1 MARKNDLLLRA
12 FLFAIALILAL
23 FCFILIKGKLAFGT
37 DFPAMVN
44 VSSTFANPANVK
56 ALYLTSDTVRNPKK
70 MFLINKLLDET
81 ELNGVIID
89 VKVGKPAIDKEL
101 EKIVAD
107 FNRRGVWTIA
117 RIVVMQDSRLATRR
131 PELAIKNSK
140 GELWRSGKREWQRY
154 WVDPASKE
162 VVDYNIQIAKQAID
176 AGFKEI
182 QFDYIRFPSDGNM
195 RDIVYPHYK
204 GGSKYE
210 VMDKFFARLTS
221 ELKAYRPEIVLSV
234 DIFGEAY
241 VNGRGSGIGQDLKD
255 IEKYFDVIS
264 PMNYPSHFNCGEFGF
279 HDPNQHPYE
288 IMSKSLSAGKKH
300 LTKPSVI
307 IRPWLQAFSIANIYK
322 CGGKIVYGKDEL
334 AAQIKA
340 VYDNKHYG
348 WMLWNASNRY
358 SEEDLKAILAQ
369 KN

>member
-140 GELWRSGKREWQRY
+140 GEFWRSGKREWQRY
-154 WVDPASKE
+154 WVDPASEE
-162 VVDYNIQIAKQAID
+162 VIEYNIAIAKKAID

-195 RDIVYPHYK
+195 KDMVYPYYK

-210 VMDKFFARLTS
+210 VMARFFARLNL
-221 ELKAYRPEIVLSV
+221 ELKTYDPEILLSI
-234 DIFGEAY
+234 DIFGEAH

-300 LTKPSVI
+300 LTKPGVI